1 MRDGGPKD
9 HGSPDRTTG
18 EPAFSDNWP
27 GIMAKLSGVEHEFEL
42 RAFAEDNGVQRSS
55 DVLTNCLLRGDG

>member
-1 MRDGGPKD
+1 
-9 HGSPDRTTG
+9 
-18 EPAFSDNWP
+18 
-27 GIMAKLSGVEHEFEL
+27 MAKLSGVEHEFEL